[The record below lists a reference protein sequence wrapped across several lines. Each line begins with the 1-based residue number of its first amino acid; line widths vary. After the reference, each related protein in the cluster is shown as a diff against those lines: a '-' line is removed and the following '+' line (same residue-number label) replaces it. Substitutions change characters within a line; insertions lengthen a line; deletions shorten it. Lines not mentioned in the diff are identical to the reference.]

1 MNNKKASVQE
11 GKNSMLI
18 NATIEYFEEGNFF
31 ELRLPKT
38 SIEITPNEWRASLLD
53 LLALAMESED
63 FAEHKNIPSLI
74 KQMNLFFWCIE
85 NAKNE
90 ALTSAKKAKI
100 NRKAA

>member
-11 GKNSMLI
+11 GENSMLI

-53 LLALAMESED
+53 LLALAMENED

-74 KQMNLFFWCIE
+74 RQMNLLFWCIE
-85 NAKNE
+85 NAKND
-90 ALTSAKKAKI
+90 AFAFSKKAER
-100 NRKAA
+100 NRKVA

>member
-1 MNNKKASVQE
+1 MINKKASIQE
-11 GKNSMLI
+11 TKNSMII
-18 NATIEYFEEGNFF
+18 NTTIKYFEEGNFF
-31 ELRLPKT
+31 ELKLPKN
-38 SIEITPNEWRASLLD
+38 SIEITPNEWRTSLLD

-90 ALTSAKKAKI
+90 TCVSSKEAQI

>member
-1 MNNKKASVQE
+1 MINKKASIQE
-11 GKNSMLI
+11 TKNSMII
-18 NATIEYFEEGNFF
+18 NTTIEYFEEGNFF
-31 ELRLPKT
+31 ELKLPKN
-38 SIEITPNEWRASLLD
+38 SIEITPNEWRTSLLD

-90 ALTSAKKAKI
+90 PRVSSKEAQI